1 MHRMSWGFHAHEA
14 NCPPLL
20 CRAVSACNNCSRSS
34 TKRSLR
40 RGRTAK
46 GKKQKQMTGELCLL
60 TILTIQCT
68 EKKEEKMGERERR
81 RRHNNLLNFPTGQKT
96 PSLALH
102 HTKGF
107 VIVLP
112 RVLIPLDVFVR
123 MSL

>member
-1 MHRMSWGFHAHEA
+1 MHR
-14 NCPPLL
+14 
-20 CRAVSACNNCSRSS
+20 
-34 TKRSLR
+34 K
-40 RGRTAK
+40 
-46 GKKQKQMTGELCLL
+46 
-60 TILTIQCT
+60 
-68 EKKEEKMGERERR
+68 KKEEKMGERERR

-102 HTKGF
+102 HTKEF